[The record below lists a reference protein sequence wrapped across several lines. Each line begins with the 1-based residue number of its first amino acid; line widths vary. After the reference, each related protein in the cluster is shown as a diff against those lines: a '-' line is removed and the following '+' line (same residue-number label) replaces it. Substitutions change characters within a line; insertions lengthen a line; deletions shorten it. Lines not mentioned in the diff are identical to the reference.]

1 MDLHNPL
8 LQYLGVGLSEW
19 TAGGCRFYL
28 DVQPRHLNRQAS
40 LQGGVIATLLDA
52 ACGYAGLT
60 PETEGAQDHA
70 VTVMLTISYLA
81 KVDSGRIFAAGRL
94 THMGRRLYFAS
105 GQVFTA
111 ENKIIASAQG
121 TFRRSQ

>member
-1 MDLHNPL
+1 MDLQNPL
-8 LQYLGVGLSEW
+8 LAYLGVGLSEW
-19 TAGGCRFYL
+19 TAGHCRFYL
-28 DVQPRHLNRQAS
+28 DVEPRHLNRQAS

-60 PETEGAQDHA
+60 PDGEEAQDHA

-81 KVDSGRIFAAGRL
+81 KVDSGRLFATGRL

-105 GQVFTA
+105 GQVATS